1 MPARKPVM
9 GLPCAIWLTD
19 INKKENICT
28 HLQCRSLVSFLIACI
43 MKPALACPFS
53 SRFICIMPFRH
64 HLETLR
70 LIAPD
75 TPARGQRNNHGH
87 DPLMRPMARDGFT
100 VKPEWFHQEAL

>member
-1 MPARKPVM
+1 MCHLADGYQRKRKYLYPSAM
-9 GLPCAIWLTD
+9 
-19 INKKENICT
+19 
-28 HLQCRSLVSFLIACI
+28 SLFGIIFNACI

-87 DPLMRPMARDGFT
+87 DPLMQPMARDGFT